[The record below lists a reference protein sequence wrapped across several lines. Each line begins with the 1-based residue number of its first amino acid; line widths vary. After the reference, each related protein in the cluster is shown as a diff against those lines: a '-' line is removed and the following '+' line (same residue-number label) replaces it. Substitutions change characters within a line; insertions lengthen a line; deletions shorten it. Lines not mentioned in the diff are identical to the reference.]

1 MFWQTCSVITWMECS
16 EGEKMIAKR
25 NLIITLMA
33 SMCLLIALIVSVC
46 LSSNASAAKN
56 NGNIQIPQLK
66 VVIAHSN
73 EGYASSI
80 KQLLESKGIK
90 VETTPIASI
99 SNSILEPYDLVI
111 ITGSERR
118 LKQADYV
125 REYNKPVLGYGVYGC
140 AYFGKLKLKNGQPY
154 T

>member
-1 MFWQTCSVITWMECS
+1 MVS
-16 EGEKMIAKR
+16 A
-25 NLIITLMA
+25 
-33 SMCLLIALIVSVC
+33 CLLIALMVSVC
-46 LSSNASAAKN
+46 LFSNASAAKN
-56 NGNIQIPQLK
+56 SAYPQIPQLK

-80 KQLLESKGIK
+80 KHLLESKGIK
-90 VETTPIASI
+90 VETMPVASL
-99 SNSILEPYDLVI
+99 NTSIIEPYDLII

-118 LKQADYV
+118 LGRADYV
-125 REYNKPVLGYGVYGC
+125 KEYNKPVLGYGVYGC